1 MRYSTTNLTHCHA
14 PAGIAMVA
22 RGLCGRL
29 LPGMQENPLRGAFP
43 RHFCQQVASPV
54 PAPLSRLY
62 ARCLPALVFERGRCA

>member
-29 LPGMQENPLRGAFP
+29 LPGMQENPWGALLLGIFAN
-43 RHFCQQVASPV
+43 R
-54 PAPLSRLY
+54 
-62 ARCLPALVFERGRCA
+62 